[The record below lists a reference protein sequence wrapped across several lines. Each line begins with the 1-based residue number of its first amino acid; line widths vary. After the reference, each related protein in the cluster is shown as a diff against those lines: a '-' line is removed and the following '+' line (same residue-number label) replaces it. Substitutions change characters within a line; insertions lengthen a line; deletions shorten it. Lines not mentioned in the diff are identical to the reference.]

1 MTDAQAPIMNKAP
14 LPTFREAFSTER
26 LEVAYFLLSSM
37 KNLYISVRNKE
48 EEKQGKEKGE
58 LKKVE
63 EGEFEKQNQN

>member
-1 MTDAQAPIMNKAP
+1 
-14 LPTFREAFSTER
+14 
-26 LEVAYFLLSSM
+26 M

-63 EGEFEKQNQN
+63 EGEFEWEAESELELVVEEGGVGINSWQERPDYNLGSISYFWWR